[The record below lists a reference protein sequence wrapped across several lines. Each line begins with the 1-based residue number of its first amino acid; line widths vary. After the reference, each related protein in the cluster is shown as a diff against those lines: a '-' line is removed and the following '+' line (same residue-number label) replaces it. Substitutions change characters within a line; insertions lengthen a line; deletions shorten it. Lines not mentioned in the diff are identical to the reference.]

1 MGGVGCSLGAGAAH
15 GGAEASVEL
24 EHHELVEQ
32 SLHGVEICSTHT
44 IQRLA
49 FTQTETMRGYW
60 L

>member
-32 SLHGVEICSTHT
+32 RLHGVEICSTHT
-44 IQRLA
+44 
-49 FTQTETMRGYW
+49 QTETHSE
-60 L
+60 